1 VSAGQTAAT
10 QTAAVAPA
18 PRVEGP
24 WIRARRRFVRNR
36 LAVVSLILLA
46 AIHAASAAG
55 PSLIGQSAFDVDP
68 MATLRAPGPEHPLGT
83 DESGRD
89 VAARLLYGGRV
100 SLAVGIVS
108 VLISVT
114 LGTVVGALAGYFGGT
129 TDSVLMRTTDGFMA
143 LPTFFLL
150 LVILAVFGG
159 SLSSVIVVIGITS
172 WMALARLVRGE
183 FLRWKAQDFVE
194 AARALGVRDAIIMWR
209 HLLPHTLP
217 SVIVTATL
225 GVAFAILTESA
236 ISYLGLGIQLPI
248 PSWGN
253 MLSNSQNYLYT
264 APLLAVYPGTMILV
278 TVLAYNFLGN
288 GLRDALDPQRGA

>member
-1 VSAGQTAAT
+1 MS
-10 QTAAVAPA
+10 A
-18 PRVEGP
+18 PRVDTP
-24 WIRARRRFVRNR
+24 WIRARQRFARNR
-36 LAVVSLILLA
+36 LAVVSLIVLA
-46 AIHAASAAG
+46 AIHAASVAG
-55 PSLIGQSAFDVDP
+55 PSLVGQSAFEVDP
-68 MATLRAPGPEHPLGT
+68 LATLRPPGSGHPLGT

-114 LGTVVGALAGYFGGT
+114 LGTLVGALAGYFGGT
-129 TDSVLMRTTDGFMA
+129 IDSILMRTTDGFMA

-159 SLSSVIVVIGITS
+159 SLVSVIVVIGITS

-194 AARALGVRDAIIMWR
+194 AARALGVKDAVIMWR

-217 SVIVTATL
+217 SVIVTAAL

-264 APLLAVYPGTMILV
+264 APLLAVYPGTMILI

-288 GLRDALDPQRGA
+288 GLRDALDPQRGS

>member
-1 VSAGQTAAT
+1 MMVR
-10 QTAAVAPA
+10 APA
-18 PRVEGP
+18 RGVDTP
-24 WIRARRRFVRNR
+24 WVRARRRFTRNR
-36 LAVVSLILLA
+36 LAVISLSVLA
-46 AIHAASAAG
+46 VIHVASAAG
-55 PSLIGQSAFDVDP
+55 PPVMSQSPFEVDP
-68 MATLRAPGPEHPLGT
+68 LATLRPPGPGHPLGT

-89 VAARLLYGGRV
+89 VLARLLYGGRV
-100 SLAVGIVS
+100 SLAVGVVS

-114 LGTVVGALAGYFGGT
+114 LGTVVGALSGYFGGS
-129 TDSVLMRTTDGFMA
+129 TDSILMRLTDGFMA

-159 SLSSVIVVIGITS
+159 SLVSVIVVVGITS
-172 WMALARLVRGE
+172 WMNLARLVRGE

-194 AARALGVRDAIIMWR
+194 AARALGVKDIIIMWR

-217 SVIVTATL
+217 SIIVTATL

-288 GLRDALDPQRGA
+288 GLRDALDPQRGP

>member
-1 VSAGQTAAT
+1 MTTAQTIAL
-10 QTAAVAPA
+10 APA
-18 PRVEGP
+18 PGVDTP
-24 WIRARRRFVRNR
+24 WVRARRRFSRNR
-36 LAVVSLILLA
+36 LAVISLA
-46 AIHAASAAG
+46 ALLVIHLGSAAG
-55 PSLIGQSAFDVDP
+55 PVVLPQSPFEVDP
-68 MATLRAPGPEHPLGT
+68 LATLRPPGSGHLLGT

-89 VAARLLYGGRV
+89 VLARLLYGGRV
-100 SLAVGIVS
+100 SLAVGVVS

-114 LGTVVGALAGYFGGT
+114 LGTIVGALSGYFGGS
-129 TDSVLMRTTDGFMA
+129 TDSVLMRLTDGFMA

-159 SLSSVIVVIGITS
+159 SLVSVIVVIGITS
-172 WMALARLVRGE
+172 WMNLARLVRGE

-194 AARALGVRDAIIMWR
+194 AARALGVKDVIIMWR

-288 GLRDALDPQRGA
+288 GLRDALDPQRGV

>member
-1 VSAGQTAAT
+1 MTVAQTVAL
-10 QTAAVAPA
+10 APA
-18 PRVEGP
+18 PRVETP
-24 WIRARRRFVRNR
+24 WIRARRRFARNR
-36 LAVVSLILLA
+36 LAVISLVLLVV
-46 AIHAASAAG
+46 IHLASAAG
-55 PSLIGQSAFDVDP
+55 PLVIAQSPFEVDP
-68 MATLRAPGPEHPLGT
+68 LAALRPPSPGHPLGT

-89 VAARLLYGGRV
+89 VLARLLYGGRV
-100 SLAVGIVS
+100 SLAVGVVS
-108 VLISVT
+108 VLLSVT
-114 LGTVVGALAGYFGGT
+114 LGTIVGAVSGYFGGA
-129 TDSVLMRTTDGFMA
+129 TDSVLMRLTDGFMA

-159 SLSSVIVVIGITS
+159 SVVSVVVVIGITS
-172 WMALARLVRGE
+172 WMSLARLVRGE

-194 AARALGVRDAIIMWR
+194 AARALGVKDFIIMWR

-217 SVIVTATL
+217 SIIVTATL

-288 GLRDALDPQRGA
+288 GLRDALDPQRGL

>member
-1 VSAGQTAAT
+1 MSASEAAT
-10 QTAAVAPA
+10 VARA
-18 PRVEGP
+18 PVTGVDSP
-24 WIRARRRFVRNR
+24 WVRARRRFGRNR
-36 LAVVSLILLA
+36 LAVVSLIALA
-46 AIHAASAAG
+46 VIHLASAAG
-55 PSLIGQSAFDVDP
+55 PAVIPQSPFEVDP
-68 MATLRAPGPEHPLGT
+68 LRTLRPPGPGHPLGT

-89 VAARLLYGGRV
+89 VLARLLYGGRV

-108 VLISVT
+108 VLLSVT
-114 LGTVVGALAGYFGGT
+114 LGTIVGAIAGYFGSA
-129 TDSVLMRTTDGFMA
+129 TDSVLMRLTDGFMA

-159 SLSSVIVVIGITS
+159 SLWSVIVVIGITS
-172 WMALARLVRGE
+172 WMNLGRLVRGE

-194 AARALGVRDAIIMWR
+194 AARALGVRDAAIMWR

-217 SVIVTATL
+217 SIIVTATL

-236 ISYLGLGIQLPI
+236 VSYLGMGIQLPI

-253 MLSNSQNYLYT
+253 MLSNAQNYIYSQ
-264 APLLAVYPGTMILV
+264 PLLAVYPGVMILI

-288 GLRDALDPQRGA
+288 GLRDALDPRRGA

>member
-1 VSAGQTAAT
+1 MTTAAPRIGL
-10 QTAAVAPA
+10 APVARVDA
-18 PRVEGP
+18 PWV
-24 WIRARRRFVRNR
+24 RARRRFARNR
-36 LAVVSLILLA
+36 LAVVSLVILTIIHLA
-46 AIHAASAAG
+46 SIAG
-55 PSLIGQSAFDVDP
+55 PVIIPQSPFDVDP
-68 MATLRAPGPEHPLGT
+68 LATLRPPGPGHPLGT

-89 VAARLLYGGRV
+89 VLARLLYGGRV
-100 SLAVGIVS
+100 SLAVGLVS
-108 VLISVT
+108 VLLSVT
-114 LGTVVGALAGYFGGT
+114 LGTVVGAVSGYFGRAV
-129 TDSVLMRTTDGFMA
+129 DSVLMRLTDGFMA

-172 WMALARLVRGE
+172 WMNLARLIRGE

-194 AARALGVRDAIIMWR
+194 AARALGVEDRLIMWR
-209 HLLPHTLP
+209 HLLPHTIP
-217 SVIVTATL
+217 SIIVTSTL

-253 MLSNSQNYLYT
+253 MLSNAQNYLWT
-264 APLLAVYPGTMILV
+264 APSLAVYPGVAILV

-288 GLRDALDPQRGA
+288 GLRDALDPQRTQSA

>member
-1 VSAGQTAAT
+1 MSVAQTAAL
-10 QTAAVAPA
+10 APV
-18 PRVEGP
+18 PRVDTP
-24 WIRARRRFVRNR
+24 WIRARRRFARNR
-36 LAVVSLILLA
+36 LAVVSLFLLVA
-46 AIHAASAAG
+46 FHLASAAG
-55 PSLIGQSAFDVDP
+55 PALMRQSPFEVDP
-68 MATLRAPGPEHPLGT
+68 LAALHPPDPDHPLGT

-89 VAARLLYGGRV
+89 VLARLLYGGRV
-100 SLAVGIVS
+100 SLAVGVVS

-114 LGTVVGALAGYFGGT
+114 LGTVVGALSGYFGGS
-129 TDSVLMRTTDGFMA
+129 TDSILMRLTDGFMA

-159 SLSSVIVVIGITS
+159 SLVSVIVVIGITS

-194 AARALGVRDAIIMWR
+194 AARALGVKDGMIMWR

-288 GLRDALDPQRGA
+288 GLRDALDPQRGP

>member
-1 VSAGQTAAT
+1 MTTAQT
-10 QTAAVAPA
+10 VVLAPA
-18 PRVEGP
+18 PGVDTP
-24 WIRARRRFVRNR
+24 WVRARRRFARNR
-36 LAVVSLILLA
+36 LAAVSLVVLV
-46 AIHAASAAG
+46 AIHLASAAG
-55 PSLIGQSAFDVDP
+55 PALMRQSPFEVDP
-68 MATLRAPGPEHPLGT
+68 LAALRPPGPDHPLGT

-89 VAARLLYGGRV
+89 VLARLLYGGRV
-100 SLAVGIVS
+100 SLAVGVVS

-114 LGTVVGALAGYFGGT
+114 LGTVVGAFSGYFGGA
-129 TDSVLMRTTDGFMA
+129 TDSILMRLTDGFMA

-159 SLSSVIVVIGITS
+159 SLASVIVVIGITS

-194 AARALGVRDAIIMWR
+194 AARALGVKDAIIMWR

-288 GLRDALDPQRGA
+288 GLRDALDPQRGV